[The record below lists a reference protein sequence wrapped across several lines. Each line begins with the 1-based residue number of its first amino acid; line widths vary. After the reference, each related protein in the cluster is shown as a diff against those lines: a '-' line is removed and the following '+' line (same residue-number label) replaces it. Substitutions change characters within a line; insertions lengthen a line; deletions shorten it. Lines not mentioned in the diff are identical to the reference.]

1 MGQFLYKTELLF
13 DELLV
18 SALLGNSFKF
28 EFMWVLSADK
38 M

>member
-13 DELLV
+13 DETPV

-28 EFMWVLSADK
+28 KVFYVGVVC
-38 M
+38 